1 MNSFRVAGTVHDERG
16 VPAAGRTVEV
26 LDQRLGGE
34 LRIGAT
40 AVRPDGRYM
49 LDFDPEPVRV
59 RPGASLDL
67 IVQVVTDDRII
78 ARAPTRFGATE
89 LELVDVVVPA
99 GTHAAVDEHS
109 R

>member
-1 MNSFRVAGTVHDERG
+1 MKTFRVVGTVHDEHG

-34 LRIGAT
+34 LRIGTT
-40 AVRPDGRYM
+40 AVRRDGTYL

-59 RPGASLDL
+59 RPGATLDVV
-67 IVQVVTDDRII
+67 VQVVADGRIV
-78 ARAPTRFGATE
+78 ARAPTRFDAAE

-99 GTHAAVDEHS
+99 GTHAAV
-109 R
+109 